1 MISTTVTSDEG
12 IQSRT
17 CYLPIQ
23 ISPRIKL
30 KRITCMKIS
39 TLISI
44 YSIFLGTKKK
54 IHDEK
59 KKVISKMKDELNG
72 DIIEEFVGLRAKCIQ

>member
-1 MISTTVTSDEG
+1 
-12 IQSRT
+12 
-17 CYLPIQ
+17 
-23 ISPRIKL
+23 
-30 KRITCMKIS
+30 MKIS

-44 YSIFLGTKKK
+44 YSIFPGTKKK

>member
-1 MISTTVTSDEG
+1 
-12 IQSRT
+12 
-17 CYLPIQ
+17 
-23 ISPRIKL
+23 
-30 KRITCMKIS
+30 MKIS

-54 IHDEK
+54 VHDEK

-72 DIIEEFVGLRAKCIQ
+72 DIIEEFLGLRAKCIQ